1 MKFLWG
7 SRGKLIMKF
16 FINDFFMLENEA
28 KKNLMF
34 VSLKVLLF
42 IQNVNL
48 FSNLFLNFE
57 KMKFYEAC
65 MHSMTS
71 MYEENSNELVNF
83 L

>member
-16 FINDFFMLENEA
+16 FINDFFMLEKEA
-28 KKNLMF
+28 KKLMF
-34 VSLKVLLF
+34 VSFKVLLF

-57 KMKFYEAC
+57 KIKF
-65 MHSMTS
+65 
-71 MYEENSNELVNF
+71 L
-83 L
+83 